1 MRRPRCLYIAIIRHE
16 ISFAGQV
23 TTASVPKLRFIYITD
38 IPHNNAIASAAISAL
53 YTAGIDVIPMPVSK
67 DDFNSHMCDYLG
79 PNQDGVNGTHTWDIA
94 YSETW
99 GPPYDATSKL
109 WDTTHGLASGWCSE
123 EADAPAVS
131 NMETM
136 PYDVYVNKV
145 RTLSTYMDRAVREAA
160 YAEVL
165 TTLHKEA
172 IFLSIT
178 AKRNVAVT
186 NTRVSGFKFG
196 FMEYDLPLPNLYP
209 TPSPPGDDDDDESGL
224 SGGAIAGIVIGSV
237 FGAALLVFA
246 IVLVAFEKKGKP
258 IFVNL
263 DDMPTTSYQK
273 SPPSMPTS
281 AA

>member
-1 MRRPRCLYIAIIRHE
+1 MRFVYI
-16 ISFAGQV
+16 
-23 TTASVPKLRFIYITD
+23 KD
-38 IPHNNAIASAAISAL
+38 IPHNVMIASAAISAL
-53 YTAGIDVIPMPVSK
+53 YTAGIDVIPMPLSK
-67 DDFNSHMCDYLG
+67 DDFNAKMCDYLG
-79 PNQDGVNGTHTWDIA
+79 PNQDGVDGEHTWDIA

-136 PYDVYVNKV
+136 PYEEYVDKV
-145 RTLSTYMDRAVREAA
+145 RKLSTHIDRAEREAA
-160 YAEVL
+160 YADVL
-165 TTLHKEA
+165 TTLHREA
-172 IFLSIT
+172 IFLPIT

-186 NTRVSGFKFG
+186 NKRVSGFKFG
-196 FMEYDLPLPNLYP
+196 YMEYDLPLPNLYP
-209 TPSPPGDDDDDESGL
+209 TPSPPSPDMDDDDGDSL

-246 IVLVAFEKKGKP
+246 IVLIAFEKKGKP

-263 DDMPTTSYQK
+263 DDMPTTSYHK
-273 SPPSMPTS
+273 SPPSKPTS
-281 AA
+281 AV